1 MTLFTIPVIVT
12 PNPRGRKYTF
22 AFAASFQLNRNYD
35 VLETNVTLRC
45 IRVQLVLLA
54 VLSLLEAARAGGCIP
69 PPAEILRVVGRLIAG
84 GGWWLLL
91 LVSFAEHLAGVNV
104 YFPGSMVIFVAVSSL
119 AGKPEA
125 ALLTVLATI
134 TGAVLAHQVNFFL
147 GRRLRGR
154 SPTQQE
160 VSTRPTSWRRL
171 GMAVMFWHPHLGAL
185 TAIVAGREGVRYR
198 TAAVTIIV
206 STVFWQALWGLF
218 AYNAGRG
225 LVRGDLGF
233 WPMIGCV
240 LIWAGV
246 DLWRCHR
253 KRGPQEPR

>member
-1 MTLFTIPVIVT
+1 MLRFI
-12 PNPRGRKYTF
+12 R
-22 AFAASFQLNRNYD
+22 AQL
-35 VLETNVTLRC
+35 
-45 IRVQLVLLA
+45 LL
-54 VLSLLEAARAGGCIP
+54 LGILGGLEAAKSAGLIP
-69 PPAEILRVVGRLIAG
+69 PPAEILQSVGRLIAG

-125 ALLTVLATI
+125 ALLSVLATI
-134 TGAVLAHQVNFFL
+134 SGAILAHQVNFYL

-154 SPTQQE
+154 SLTQQE
-160 VSTRPTSWRRL
+160 VSTRPTSWRRW

-185 TAIVAGREGVRYR
+185 AAIVAGREGMRYR
-198 TAAVTIIV
+198 TAAATIVV
-206 STVFWQALWGLF
+206 STVFWQATWGLF
-218 AYNAGRG
+218 AYSAGRG
-225 LVRGDLGF
+225 LVHGDPGF

-240 LIWAGV
+240 LIWAAV

-253 KRGPQEPR
+253 KRGCASQ

>member
-1 MTLFTIPVIVT
+1 MKLKGKSVSDKM
-12 PNPRGRKYTF
+12 N
-22 AFAASFQLNRNYD
+22 AA
-35 VLETNVTLRC
+35 
-45 IRVQLVLLA
+45 
-54 VLSLLEAARAGGCIP
+54 AARIRPQLILLSILVGLELAKSIGLIP
-69 PPAEILRVVGRLIAG
+69 PPSEILQAIGRLIAG

-104 YFPGSMVIFVAVSSL
+104 YFPGSIVIFVSVSSL

-134 TGAVLAHQVNFFL
+134 FGAVLAHQVNFFF
-147 GRRLRGR
+147 GRRLRGDKA
-154 SPTQQE
+154 S
-160 VSTRPTSWRRL
+160 RPTTAARSSSWRAV

-185 TAIVAGREGVRYR
+185 TAIVAGREGMPYR
-198 TAAVTIIV
+198 TAAGIIIV

-225 LVRGDLGF
+225 LVHGDLGF

-246 DLWRCHR
+246 DLWRHYR
-253 KRGPQEPR
+253 KQGPQEPR